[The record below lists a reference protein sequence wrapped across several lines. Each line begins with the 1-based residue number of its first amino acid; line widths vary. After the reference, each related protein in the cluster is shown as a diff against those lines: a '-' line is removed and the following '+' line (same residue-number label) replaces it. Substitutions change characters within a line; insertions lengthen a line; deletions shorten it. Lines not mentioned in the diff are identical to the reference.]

1 MDEYCHCLYNNPS
14 IHNDNYKNNFKN
26 VIKKENSINT
36 EELLLYNLDKD
47 LHINKDNPFFDIAKY
62 YKYPTLLRKNIFQTN
77 EDSFKLFKKFLKDIY
92 SSKLL
97 EEIYYLTP
105 EFEDFEYP
113 LSNEKILDEM
123 IENTIFLPFDQQVLH
138 GYTQKQFTKIYIST
152 KLSKNKNE
160 ISKNIIE
167 IGFLM
172 NTMIHEQFK
181 HYIKGLLF
189 YNSFRF
195 QEYKELDSDIS
206 SYEQDKFFIDNI
218 RLKYSEE
225 KDIKLK
231 PVIDGGN
238 RAEIYLYG
246 DVLHKLYLIDALNMF
261 DYKTWRLSVLSHL
274 EEFNNNNNKK
284 TSGKK
289 LLTINEIIN
298 DKNMNKYLKDL
309 FYQYNKFYKCN
320 NKIQL
325 NYGCFGSQRFNDYSI
340 SISEKKE
347 LVLDYSTYSET
358 TIITIP
364 DTETNKKFFHIFE
377 Q

>member
-1 MDEYCHCLYNNPS
+1 
-14 IHNDNYKNNFKN
+14 
-26 VIKKENSINT
+26 
-36 EELLLYNLDKD
+36 
-47 LHINKDNPFFDIAKY
+47 
-62 YKYPTLLRKNIFQTN
+62 
-77 EDSFKLFKKFLKDIY
+77 
-92 SSKLL
+92 
-97 EEIYYLTP
+97 
-105 EFEDFEYP
+105 
-113 LSNEKILDEM
+113 
-123 IENTIFLPFDQQVLH
+123 
-138 GYTQKQFTKIYIST
+138 
-152 KLSKNKNE
+152 
-160 ISKNIIE
+160 
-167 IGFLM
+167 M

-320 NKIQL
+320 NKIWL
-325 NYGCFGSQRFNDYSI
+325 LWF
-340 SISEKKE
+340 
-347 LVLDYSTYSET
+347 
-358 TIITIP
+358 
-364 DTETNKKFFHIFE
+364 TEI
-377 Q
+377 